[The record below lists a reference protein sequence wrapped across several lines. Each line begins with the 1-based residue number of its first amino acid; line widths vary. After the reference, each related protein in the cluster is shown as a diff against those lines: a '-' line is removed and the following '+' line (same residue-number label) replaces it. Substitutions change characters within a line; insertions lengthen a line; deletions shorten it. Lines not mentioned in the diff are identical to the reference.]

1 MRRTWLIPLAVLSL
15 AATAQPKA
23 PAKSGSAAKPAP
35 AKTTAAKP
43 PVAAP
48 GAFDAQNPQSF
59 IDLLT
64 QAGAKAQIARRDGDT
79 VFATAV
85 SKAAAFSL
93 QFVGCT
99 PQGRACKAVL
109 LDLTLDR
116 GAATLPQLNQ
126 FNQTSVMCRLY
137 QDRSA
142 LHHVVYSA
150 VLFKSDTAG
159 DAAVQLQA
167 WQGCIADGREFLKD
181 PVAYLANAA

>member
-1 MRRTWLIPLAVLSL
+1 MHRIWLLPLALLCL
-15 AATAQPKA
+15 AAAPAPKVAVKPAPKPA
-23 PAKSGSAAKPAP
+23 PAKASAAKPAP
-35 AKTTAAKP
+35 ASS
-43 PVAAP
+43 
-48 GAFDAQNPQSF
+48 AFDAQNPQGF
-59 IDLLT
+59 IDLLS
-64 QAGAKAQIARRDGDT
+64 QAGAKAQIARRDGDA
-79 VFATAV
+79 VFVTAT

-109 LDLTLDR
+109 LDHTLDR
-116 GAATLPQLNQ
+116 GAVSLTQLNQ

-137 QDRSA
+137 QDRSG

-150 VLFKSDTAG
+150 VLFKSDTAP

-167 WQGCIADGREFLKD
+167 WQGCIADGRDFLKD

>member
-1 MRRTWLIPLAVLSL
+1 MHRIGLLPLALLCL
-15 AATAQPKA
+15 AAAPTPTAAVRPAPKA
-23 PAKSGSAAKPAP
+23 VPTKAPAAKPAP
-35 AKTTAAKP
+35 AP
-43 PVAAP
+43 S
-48 GAFDAQNPQSF
+48 AFDAQNPQGL
-59 IDLLT
+59 IDLLS

-79 VFATAV
+79 VFVTAT

-99 PQGRACKAVL
+99 PQGRSCKAVL
-109 LDLTLDR
+109 LDHTLDR
-116 GAATLPQLNQ
+116 GAVSLAQLNQ

-137 QDRSA
+137 QDRSS

-150 VLFKSDTAG
+150 VLFKSDTAA

>member
-1 MRRTWLIPLAVLSL
+1 MRPDRLLLVLLAVPCL
-15 AATAQPKA
+15 AATPVPKA
-23 PAKSGSAAKPAP
+23 IPKPVAKPVRS
-35 AKTTAAKP
+35 
-43 PVAAP
+43 PVVAGA
-48 GAFDAQNPQSF
+48 AFDAQNPQSF
-59 IDLLT
+59 IDLLS
-64 QAGAKAQIARRDGDT
+64 QAGAKSQIARREDDT
-79 VFATAV
+79 VFVTAA
-85 SKAAAFSL
+85 SKAASFSL

-116 GAATLPQLNQ
+116 GAVSLAQLNQ
-126 FNQTSVMCRLY
+126 FNQTSVMCRIY

-150 VLFKSDTAG
+150 VLFKSDIRA

-181 PVAYLANAA
+181 PAAYLANAA

>member
-1 MRRTWLIPLAVLSL
+1 MRPDRLLLALL
-15 AATAQPKA
+15 AAQCMGATPAPKA
-23 PAKSGSAAKPAP
+23 APKVLAKPA
-35 AKTTAAKP
+35 AVKSAV
-43 PVAAP
+43 VA
-48 GAFDAQNPQSF
+48 GNMFDAQNPQSF
-59 IDLLT
+59 IDLLS
-64 QAGAKAQIARRDGDT
+64 QAGAKSQIARREDDA
-79 VFATAV
+79 VFVTTA
-85 SKAAAFSL
+85 SKAASFSL

-99 PQGRACKAVL
+99 PQGRACKALL

-116 GAATLPQLNQ
+116 GAVSLGQLNQ

-150 VLFKSDTAG
+150 VLFKSDTRA

-181 PVAYLANAA
+181 PAAYLANAA